1 MLPIPIANWRAVLKH
16 AWSVRLML
24 IAALASGIEV
34 ALPLLDGVLPVPPSL
49 FALLCLAAT
58 VGAFVA
64 RFVAQKPLAPPPA
77 DPLWTNGDDE

>member
-1 MLPIPIANWRAVLKH
+1 MAKTRLVANWRAVLRY

-34 ALPLLDGVLPVPPSL
+34 ALPLLDGVLPVPPGL

-58 VGAFVA
+58 VGAFIA
-64 RFVAQKPLAPPPA
+64 RFLAQKPLATPA